1 MSWFRIMILDPA
13 MRSTDLAKPISA
25 EAGSGQTT
33 SPQEDGRKVVPRS
46 YVLKPID
53 GRLLYKR
60 RGKDVRESEEQAIQE
75 ADITLQSIS
84 LHLSSRL
91 LLWTPCNYA
100 ERCLR

>member
-1 MSWFRIMILDPA
+1 M
-13 MRSTDLAKPISA
+13 
-25 EAGSGQTT
+25 ESGQTA
-33 SPQEDGRKVVPRS
+33 SPEDGGLETVPRS

-84 LHLSSRL
+84 LHLSSML
-91 LLWTPCNYA
+91 LLCLPCEHA